1 MQSILYLN
9 KHASLPCLFAIIQE
23 FSGTPNGS
31 LNKKKKKDYFLFL
44 SSTKE

>member
-9 KHASLPCLFAIIQE
+9 KHASLPCLLAIIQE

-31 LNKKKKKDYFLFL
+31 LNKKKKKIIFCSYHP
-44 SSTKE
+44 TKE